1 MAKVNMPKLSD
12 TMEEGTVLE
21 WKRDNGAEVHRG
33 DVLADIE
40 SDKAAFELEAEA
52 DGVLQIVVQQGEAVP
67 VGEVIATIGEAAA
80 AAAPRQPAP
89 PPAPAPEP
97 AAPETGAPAEH
108 GSEAAATAPPPA
120 EPEGEP
126 LPELPKRRHGET
138 DEPRP
143 ARPAATGGDGRTKA
157 SPLARRLAAEMDVDI
172 ESVKGSGPDGR
183 IVKED
188 VIAAAERAGDKGPA
202 PSRAPRPAPSP
213 RRAGPETEVEE
224 PTRMQTLIARR
235 MTQSKTTVPHFYVTV
250 EARMDEAMSVRDQ
263 LRRTVEGADKLTVTD
278 LLVRACALALLRF
291 PEVNSSWVDGRFER
305 KRRVNI
311 GVAVAREKGLV
322 VPVVRDADRKDLVQI
337 SIESRQLVER
347 ARAGKATQEDLSGG
361 SFSISNLGMYGVDEF
376 QAIINPP
383 ESGILAVGGVKDA
396 VVVDDGEISV
406 AKVMRMT
413 LSVDHRV
420 FYGATAAEFLAEV
433 VRLMENPVS
442 LVLPPET

>member
-21 WKRDNGAEVHRG
+21 WKKDDGSEVHRG

-40 SDKAAFELEAEA
+40 SDKASFELEAEA
-52 DGVLQIVVQQGEAVP
+52 DGVLQIVVGQGEAVP
-67 VGEVIATIGEAAA
+67 VGQVIATIGEEAGAGA
-80 AAAPRQPAP
+80 TR
-89 PPAPAPEP
+89 PAPAPELAEAKPTRP
-97 AAPETGAPAEH
+97 APAPAEV
-108 GSEAAATAPPPA
+108 AATPA
-120 EPEGEP
+120 EVDGDS
-126 LPELPKRRHGET
+126 HGE
-138 DEPRP
+138 RV
-143 ARPAATGGDGRTKA
+143 KA
-157 SPLARRLAAEMDVDI
+157 SPLARRLAEQMGVDI
-172 ESVKGSGPDGR
+172 GAVSGTGPGGR

-188 VIAAAERAGDKGPA
+188 VIAAADRAGDSRPA
-202 PSRAPRPAPSP
+202 PSRAPRDAPPP
-213 RRAGPETEVEE
+213 RPPGPEFEVEE
-224 PTRMQTLIARR
+224 PTRMQALIARR
-235 MTQSKTTVPHFYVTV
+235 MVESKTTVPHFYVTI
-250 EARMDEAMSVRDQ
+250 ESRMDEAMSVRDQ
-263 LRRTVEGADKLTVTD
+263 LRRTVAGADKLTVTD
-278 LLVRACALALLRF
+278 MLVRASALALVKF

-311 GVAVAREKGLV
+311 GIAVAREKGLI

-347 ARAGKATQEDLSGG
+347 ARAGKATQDDLSGG

-383 ESGILAVGGVKDA
+383 EAGILAVGGVKDA

-442 LVLPPET
+442 LVLPPEG

>member
-21 WKRDNGAEVHRG
+21 WKKDSGAEVHRG

-52 DGVLQIVVQQGEAVP
+52 DGVLQIVVQQGQAVP
-67 VGEVIATIGEAAA
+67 VGDVIATIGEAAP

-89 PPAPAPEP
+89 PPEPTPATSPEP
-97 AAPETGAPAEH
+97 APKSSGAAET
-108 GSEAAATAPPPA
+108 TA
-120 EPEGEP
+120 EPA
-126 LPELPKRRHGET
+126 PKAVGS
-138 DEPRP
+138 D
-143 ARPAATGGDGRTKA
+143 DGHRLKA
-157 SPLARRLAAEMDVDI
+157 SPLARRLAEQMGVSLDQVQ
-172 ESVKGSGPDGR
+172 GSGPDGR

-202 PSRAPRPAPSP
+202 PSRAPRTTPPP
-213 RRAGPETEVEE
+213 RPAGPDTEVEE
-224 PTRMQTLIARR
+224 PTRMQALIARR
-235 MTQSKTTVPHFYVTV
+235 MTQSKTTVPHFYVTI

-278 LLVRACALALLRF
+278 LLVRACALALVKF

-322 VPVVRDADRKDLVQI
+322 VPVIRDADRKDLVQI
-337 SIESRQLVER
+337 SIENRQLVER
-347 ARAGKATQEDLSGG
+347 ARAGKATQDDLSGG
-361 SFSISNLGMYGVDEF
+361 SFSISNLGMYGIDEF

-383 ESGILAVGGVKDA
+383 ESGILAIGGVKDA

>member
-21 WKRDNGAEVHRG
+21 WKRDSGAEVHRG

-40 SDKAAFELEAEA
+40 SDKASFELEAEA
-52 DGVLQIVVQQGEAVP
+52 DGVLQIVVQQGQAVP
-67 VGEVIATIGEAAA
+67 VGEVIATIGEAAPE
-80 AAAPRQPAP
+80 AAPRQPAP
-89 PPAPAPEP
+89 PPEPEP
-97 AAPETGAPAEH
+97 
-108 GSEAAATAPPPA
+108 
-120 EPEGEP
+120 EPEAKAESTP
-126 LPELPKRRHGET
+126 EELPELPKRRRGET
-138 DEPRP
+138 DGPAP
-143 ARPAATGGDGRTKA
+143 ARPAATDDGRTKA
-157 SPLARRLAAEMDVDI
+157 SPLARRLAMQMGVELEQVQ
-172 ESVKGSGPDGR
+172 GSGPDGR

-188 VIAAAERAGDKGPA
+188 VIAAAERAGDSAPA
-202 PSRAPRPAPSP
+202 PSRAPRSAPPP
-213 RRAGPETEVEE
+213 RPAGPETEVEE
-224 PTRMQTLIARR
+224 PTRMQALIARR

-278 LLVRACALALLRF
+278 LLVRACALALVKF

-305 KRRVNI
+305 KRSINI

-322 VPVVRDADRKDLVQI
+322 VPVIRDADRKDLVQL
-337 SIESRQLVER
+337 SIEGRQLVER